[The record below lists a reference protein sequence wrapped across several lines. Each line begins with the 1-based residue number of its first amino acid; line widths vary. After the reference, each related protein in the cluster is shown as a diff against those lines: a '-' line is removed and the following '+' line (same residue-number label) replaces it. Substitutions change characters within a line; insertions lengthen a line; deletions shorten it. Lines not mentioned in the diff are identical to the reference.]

1 MTIDWVTP
9 PGGAWPA
16 GSRVL
21 TTTRRVP
28 DAARPGGLDGWNL
41 ATHVGD
47 DPDAV
52 ARNRRVLM
60 EAAGVSRV
68 QWLTQVHGT
77 RVLEAT
83 AATVPE
89 APEADAAW
97 TRERGL
103 AVAVLTADCVPI
115 ALCDRAASVAA
126 IAHGGWRGLVDGV
139 LAGVVGAMPVSPGE
153 LVAWLGPAIG
163 PSVYEVGEEV
173 AARVAAL
180 PDGERLAAAV
190 LTPVGRPGKALL
202 DLFELSTR
210 LLERL
215 GVGVVYS
222 DRLCTHGDRRFFSY
236 RRDGRTGRM
245 ATLVWLE

>member
-1 MTIDWVTP
+1 MTIDRVSP
-9 PGGAWPA
+9 PAGVWPA

-28 DAARPGGLDGWNL
+28 EAAGPGGLDGWNL

-47 DPDAV
+47 DPGAV

-68 QWLTQVHGT
+68 QWLNQVHGT
-77 RVLEAT
+77 RVVEAT
-83 AATVPE
+83 AASVLA

-103 AVAVLTADCVPI
+103 AHAGLTADNVPI
-115 ALCDRAASVAA
+115 AHCDRAASVAA
-126 IAHGGWRGLVDGV
+126 VAHGGWRGLVDGV
-139 LAGVVGAMPVSPGE
+139 LATVVAAAPVSPGE

-163 PSVYEVGEEV
+163 PAVYEVGEEV

-180 PDGERLAAAV
+180 PDGDRLAAAV
-190 LTPVGRPGKALL
+190 LRPSGSPGKALL
-202 DLFELSTR
+202 DLFELSAR

-215 GVGVVYS
+215 GVGAVYS
-222 DRLCTHGDRRFFSY
+222 DRLCTHGDGRFFSY